1 MTIEVDVKDEKADL
15 FLNLLQELK
24 SSVVEKFEVL
34 KDDYRE
40 QKELEEIYKHM
51 TEEDKEIAFSKV
63 VKIEI

>member
-34 KDDYRE
+34 KDDYKE
-40 QKELEEIYKHM
+40 QKELEEIYKNM
-51 TEEDKEIAFSKV
+51 TKEDKEIAFSKV